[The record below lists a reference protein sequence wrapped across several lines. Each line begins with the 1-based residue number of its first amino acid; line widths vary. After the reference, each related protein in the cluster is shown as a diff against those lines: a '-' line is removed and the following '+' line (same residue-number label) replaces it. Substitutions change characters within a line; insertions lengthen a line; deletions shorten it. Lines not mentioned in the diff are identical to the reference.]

1 MKVALLSESP
11 ADEAAIAVL
20 VETVIGQRIH
30 RVRPA
35 LRARGWPNVRQ
46 VLPAVVRHLHFQTD
60 AELLVVVADADDSV
74 VHTAEHDHHPGCRV
88 CQLRA
93 VFRKATRNLPPARGR
108 DRVLRGIGIA
118 VPAMEGWY
126 LCGVDEQV
134 SEAAW
139 CAGQEAGRAPYSRAE
154 LKARVYGTSR
164 PTLALETE
172 VAVRAV
178 RQMGRDLRRLEHD
191 FPGFAVLANDLREA
205 AAVVKDRENRAK
217 SLET

>member
-20 VETVIGQRIH
+20 VETVLGQRIQ

-46 VLPAVVRHLHFQTD
+46 VLPAVVRHLHFRTD

-74 VHTAEHDHHPGCRV
+74 VHTSEHDHHPGCRV

-93 VFRKATRNLPPARGR
+93 VFRKATKNLPPARGR
-108 DRVLRGIGIA
+108 DRVLRGVGIA

-126 LCGVDEQV
+126 LCGSDETV
-134 SEAAW
+134 TEEAW
-139 CAGQEAGRAPYSRAE
+139 IAGQETARQPFSRAE
-154 LKARVYGTSR
+154 LKERVYGTSR

-172 VAVRAV
+172 KAVAAVR
-178 RQMGRDLRRLEHD
+178 RMGGDLRRLEHE
-191 FPGFAVLANDLREA
+191 FPGFAVLANDLRA
-205 AAVVKDRENRAK
+205 ALAEVRGRENRP
-217 SLET
+217 